1 MAGWFVRLSRRLK
14 AAWRDPWFHA
24 TNLVILCLVGLLWW
38 NGSPSTLLERPGPV
52 LLACSGSDHPVL
64 SEPTILPRAPAWY
77 LLEVKQIQESSAAY
91 IAQQRRR
98 RERLEKLSPLDEAA
112 GLLAGLDL
120 LFKSHEV
127 SAEEEGTER
136 GFRKRAMTAANR
148 RRESDFWADLG
159 VRDRDRPDA
168 DHQLE
173 ALLLRNFDMALS
185 EEVPLADSD
194 RLFGVDQY
202 LAHVMRVEGT
212 SAALQVARVALPT
225 IRRLTPAVSRMG
237 AVLHLRLGHLF
248 ESEHQPDQ
256 AAEFYEAA
264 VGLAAQDLPQ
274 VAALAQLRL
283 ASLYAESDKEKA
295 DSALAAAR
303 GFLEGKNAKDDC
315 FAQQQV
321 SLLWLMTEVL
331 ERRGET
337 GEAERLRDS
346 YLRLEEERWRRREG

>member
-1 MAGWFVRLSRRLK
+1 M
-14 AAWRDPWFHA
+14 
-24 TNLVILCLVGLLWW
+24 
-38 NGSPSTLLERPGPV
+38 
-52 LLACSGSDHPVL
+52 ACSGADHPVL
-64 SEPTILPRAPAWY
+64 SEPPVLPRAPAWY

-91 IAQQRRR
+91 KAQQQRRQ
-98 RERLEKLSPLDEAA
+98 ERLEQLSPLDEAE

-120 LFKSHEV
+120 LFKSYDV
-127 SAEEEGTER
+127 SAEEEDTER
-136 GFRKRAMTAANR
+136 GFRKRAITAANR
-148 RRESDFWADLG
+148 QRERDFWADLG
-159 VRDRDRPDA
+159 VRDPDRPDA

-173 ALLLRNFDMALS
+173 ALLLKNFDMAMG

-225 IRRLTPAVSRMG
+225 IRRFTPPVSRTG
-237 AVLHLRLGHLF
+237 AALHLRLGHVL
-248 ESEHQPDQ
+248 ESEHHPDQ

-283 ASLYAESDKEKA
+283 ASLYAESDNEKA
-295 DSALAAAR
+295 DTALAAAR
-303 GFLEGKNAKDDC
+303 GLLEGKNAKDDC
-315 FAQQQV
+315 FALEQV
-321 SLLWLMTEVL
+321 SLMWLMTEVL

-346 YLRLEEERWRRREG
+346 YLRLEEERWRRRGG